1 MITERVKMMLDKT
14 KTNRLPICSEKAR
27 LMIPVFEANDG
38 LPFILKRAM
47 ATAEYLDKRTI
58 FIEDG
63 ELIVGNFACRPMG
76 MEVKPTER
84 TWPKEDW
91 DDLLGAPGSRVYM
104 PPEELENLKIVDT
117 YWKGHWRTDKER
129 YGRYFDD
136 ERMWPFV
143 SRGFIC
149 PPFKS
154 KFEGKGFG
162 AAGEGW
168 GHPSAALQVPPYE
181 TIISTGY
188 EAKIEELKQAKRD
201 IRYTNMDDIRKVDF
215 YDAAI
220 MELEAMI
227 RIAGRFAD
235 LAEQQASEQVDDK
248 RRKELLEIAAIC
260 RKVPAKPADTFREAM
275 QAFFFWFIYT
285 MVPSQPGGRFDQFMY
300 PYYKK
305 DLEEGRITREEALEL
320 IECLHVKIM
329 QYNLTSGGKVQREK
343 AAGMAQWHNFVL
355 GGSDL
360 DGNDLTNELT
370 YMMLEAARDT
380 RTTSPTLTIRVHKN
394 TPAKLMH
401 EALTTI
407 RSMGFPAF
415 VSEESYINF
424 IEKCGVPRKDAY
436 DFAIAGCLDPMVPGR
451 SRNSAFGMFAL
462 PTVLE
467 LALYNGVCPK
477 NGHFYGRA
485 TGEFKDF
492 KTFEDFY
499 KAYYSQLEL
508 IIGLLNEE
516 HNLSIPIRGELF
528 CDAMASCFHQDA
540 VKYACDTQLRP
551 MLFENGSTIN
561 MLGAT
566 CVIDSL
572 VAIKKLVFD
581 EKRVSAE
588 DMISALKANWEGY
601 EDIHRLCEQCP
612 KTGNDIPEVN
622 EMAHRVWKDYA
633 DIVHTMKSVFGK
645 APLPSAVTMT
655 TYVPAGAL
663 ITATPDGRRDGE
675 MLSDGTISPAQGKDK
690 NGPLAVLKS
699 GMAIDQY
706 EFAATLLNMKFYPST
721 LKTYEDEEKLIQ
733 LIKTYL
739 LHGGKH
745 IQFNIIDQEV
755 LLDAKKNPQKHED
768 LVVRVAGYSSY
779 FTILNSK
786 VQDEVIMRN
795 GHEI

>member
-1 MITERVKMMLDKT
+1 MTGRVKMMLEKT
-14 KTNRLPICSEKAR
+14 KTGRLPICSEKAR

-58 FIEDG
+58 FIEEG
-63 ELIVGNFACRPMG
+63 ELLVGNYASRPMG

-91 DDLLGAPGSRVYM
+91 DDLLGSPGSRVYM
-104 PPEELENLKIVDT
+104 PEEELDNLKIVDQ
-117 YWKGHWRTDKER
+117 YWKGKWRTDKER

-136 ERMWPFV
+136 ERLWPFV

-181 TIISTGY
+181 VIISTGY

-201 IRYTNMDDIRKVDF
+201 MRFTNMDDVHKMDF

-220 MELEAMI
+220 LELEAMI
-227 RIAGRFAD
+227 RIANRFAD
-235 LAEQQASEQVDDK
+235 LAEQQAAEQPDEK
-248 RRKELLEIAAIC
+248 RKGELLEIARIC
-260 RKVPAKPADTFREAM
+260 RKVPAKPAGTFREAM

-285 MVPSQPGGRFDQFMY
+285 MVPSQPGGRFDQMMY
-300 PYYKK
+300 PYYKA
-305 DLEEGRITREEALEL
+305 DLEAGRITREEALEL

-343 AAGMAQWHNFVL
+343 AAGMARWHNFVL
-355 GGSDL
+355 GGSDME
-360 DGNDLTNELT
+360 GNDLTNDIS
-370 YMMLEAARDT
+370 YMMLEAARET

-394 TPAKLMH
+394 TPSKFMH
-401 EALTTI
+401 EALLTI

-415 VSEESYINF
+415 VSEDSYVEF
-424 IEKCGVPRKDAY
+424 IKSCGVPEKDAR

-451 SRNSAFGMFAL
+451 SRNCAFGMFAL

-467 LALYNGVCPK
+467 LALNNGTCPK
-477 NGHFYGRA
+477 NQHFYGLA
-485 TGEFKDF
+485 TGEFAEF
-492 KTFEDFY
+492 KSYEDFY
-499 KAYYSQLEL
+499 AAYRKQLEL
-508 IIGLLNEE
+508 IIGMLNEE

-528 CDAMASCFHQDA
+528 CDAMASSFHQDA
-540 VKYACDTQLRP
+540 VKYGCDSQLRP

-572 VAIKKLVFD
+572 EAIKKLVFD
-581 EKRVSAE
+581 EKVITA
-588 DMISALKANWEGY
+588 AQLKQAMDANWVGF
-601 EDIHRLCEQCP
+601 EDIWELCKNAP
-612 KTGNDIPEVN
+612 KVGNNDPEVN
-622 EMAHRVWKDYA
+622 EIANRVWADFA
-633 DIVHTMKSVFGK
+633 DIVHNMRSVYGK

-663 ITATPDGRRDGE
+663 IGPTPDGRKDGE
-675 MLSDGTISPAQGKDK
+675 MLSDGTISPAQGKDIH
-690 NGPLAVLKS
+690 GPVAVLQS
-699 GMAIDQY
+699 GMAINQSEY
-706 EFAATLLNMKFYPST
+706 AATLLNMKFFPAT
-721 LKTYEDEEKLIQ
+721 IKTWDDEEKLIQ
-733 LIKTYL
+733 LIRTYL
-739 LHGGKH
+739 LNGGKH
-745 IQFNIIDQEV
+745 VQFNIVEQETLV
-755 LLDAKKNPQKHED
+755 QAKKEPEKYSD

-779 FTILNSK
+779 FTTLTPK
-786 VQDEVIMRN
+786 VQDEVIMRT
-795 GHEI
+795 GHDI